1 MIKAITLRSF
11 PADMD
16 WRECFRESRAS
27 GFDGV
32 EVNFDGM
39 FDLDCPLKTL
49 QAIRQTAR
57 RYKIKIA
64 SVYSRRQWQAPISS
78 RDQRK
83 SGNGRKVLQ
92 RLIDIAEILEAPT
105 VLVIPGAVDN
115 SILSKDVE
123 IIPYDEVYERVL
135 DVLSGLSEIAC
146 KKGVFLALENVP
158 NKFLLSPLE
167 MRDFID
173 RIGSRAVGC
182 HFDVANCLYSGGYP
196 EQWIRILSQRIKAVH
211 LKDYRLA
218 SGTLAGFVDIF
229 AGDINWPEVCRAL
242 AEIDY
247 QGALISEVLPAYKYH
262 PEMLWKSASL
272 AMDLVIADIRKI
284 NANKKRKGKS

>member
-11 PADMD
+11 PANMA

-39 FDLDCPLKTL
+39 FNLDCPLKTL
-49 QAIRQTAR
+49 RAIRQTAKR
-57 RYKIKIA
+57 HNIKIA
-64 SVYSRRQWQAPISS
+64 SVYSRRQWQTPISS
-78 RDQRK
+78 HDKRK
-83 SGNGRKVLQ
+83 SANGRKVIQ

-135 DVLSGLSEIAC
+135 DVLSGLAETAC
-146 KKGVFLALENVP
+146 KKGVVLALENVP
-158 NKFLLSPLE
+158 NKFLMSPLE

-173 RIGSRAVGC
+173 RIGSCAIGC
-182 HFDVANCLYSGGYP
+182 HFDVANCLYYDGYP
-196 EQWIRILSQRIKAVH
+196 EQWIRILRHRIKAVH

-218 SGTLAGFVDIF
+218 AGNLTGFTGIF
-229 AGDINWPEVCRAL
+229 DGDINWEQVCGAL
-242 AEIDY
+242 AEIKFN
-247 QGALISEVLPAYKYH
+247 GALISEVLPAYKYH
-262 PEMLWKSASL
+262 PEMLWKTASL
-272 AMDLVIADIRKI
+272 AMNKIIDDIKKI
-284 NANKKRKGKS
+284 KGKKNNKT